1 MDTLY
6 GFTISARRI
15 FLQHHQNPMA
25 NHNRTPTS
33 PWSLRPPPDCDSAD
47 ETNTPPATR
56 SAKSP
61 HLTAELEYWRQKA
74 FFLREEYQ
82 HLLTFVHMLGHIT
95 AMDRSVEAALQSAR
109 VAAVE
114 NLVSAL
120 VFMEDEVVEYVA
132 CLSWANVTDW
142 RFVRQV
148 PAECACA
155 GGRGECAARVEWP
168 AAGDPRFCV

>member
-1 MDTLY
+1 MTTHKRHS
-6 GFTISARRI
+6 GPAISV
-15 FLQHHQNPMA
+15 HPPN
-25 NHNRTPTS
+25 S
-33 PWSLRPPPDCDSAD
+33 PWSLRTNAVPRHPHSSSLSPAQDWDSAD
-47 ETNTPPATR
+47 EASSPPTPAPPTTR

-95 AMDRSVEAALQSAR
+95 ALDRGVEAALQSVR

-120 VFMEDEVVEYVA
+120 VFMEDEVVEYVIHR
-132 CLSWANVTDW
+132 L
-142 RFVRQV
+142 
-148 PAECACA
+148 
-155 GGRGECAARVEWP
+155 GKG
-168 AAGDPRFCV
+168 